1 MNPRAALTTYSLS
14 RGAPSASLGISPG
27 RYLLMIDTTYY
38 IKCFAHLSSC
48 CLLRSGEDGI
58 RTHVP
63 VRTNGFQD
71 RLVMTASIPLQWIS
85 CHALGKYLFGVCKRY
100 FIRFVISCQELFFLS
115 SFCENRSQK
124 LPNCFGLFSRTFEV
138 NRSQKSLM
146 QFLLASFAHI
156 HLSVAVIPRRFRPLY
171 SGFQRLAVCV
181 AHRRQVLF

>member
-1 MNPRAALTTYSLS
+1 MLLTQERRGWDSNPCARKDKRFSRPPRYDRFDTSPVDFLS
-14 RGAPSASLGISPG
+14 RSWEVSLRRVQEIF
-27 RYLLMIDTTYY
+27 YQVCD
-38 IKCFAHLSSC
+38 FLS
-48 CLLRSGEDGI
+48 
-58 RTHVP
+58 RT
-63 VRTNGFQD
+63 
-71 RLVMTASIPLQWIS
+71 
-85 CHALGKYLFGVCKRY
+85 
-100 FIRFVISCQELFFLS
+100 FFLS

-156 HLSVAVIPRRFRPLY
+156 HLSVAVISRRFRPLY